1 MYLQGYYKRT
11 GRPSYTIPF
20 ETTDLTRPKLG
31 LDLHHRYM
39 CNQCAKFQITP
50 TQSRYPLSVADGRN
64 VAAPRPAFTV
74 GDAGKN

>member
-1 MYLQGYYKRT
+1 M
-11 GRPSYTIPF
+11 PSFNDEELNSF
-20 ETTDLTRPKLG
+20 E
-31 LDLHHRYM
+31 
-39 CNQCAKFQITP
+39 FQITP